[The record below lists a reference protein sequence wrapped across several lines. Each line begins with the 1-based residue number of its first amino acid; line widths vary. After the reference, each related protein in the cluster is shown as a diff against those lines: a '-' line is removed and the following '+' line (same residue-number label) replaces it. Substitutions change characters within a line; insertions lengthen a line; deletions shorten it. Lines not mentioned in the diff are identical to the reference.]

1 MVLKMNYLKFWCVVA
16 FVFSGLVANAQES
29 IFDRLS
35 KQQAGEGVVTI
46 HQDARLKALV
56 GQLRTSS
63 SNAQKNAQKVQ
74 GFRVQVYAGNNS
86 QQARTEATQMAEK
99 VKKLFPE
106 LDVYTQFVSPRWLCR
121 VGDYRSI
128 EEADAVMRQLKE
140 VGNFKEVSIV
150 RSLVKL

>member
-1 MVLKMNYLKFWCVVA
+1 MVLKMNCLKWCCAA
-16 FVFSGLVANAQES
+16 FIFCGLSANAQET

-35 KQQAGEGVVTI
+35 KQQASEGVVTI

-56 GQLRTSS
+56 GQLRSSS

-86 QQARTEATQMAEK
+86 QQARTEATQIAEK
-99 VKKLFPE
+99 VKTLFPD
-106 LDVYTQFVSPRWLCR
+106 LDVYTQFISPRWLCR

-128 EEADAVMRQLKE
+128 EEADAVMRQLKSA
-140 VGNFKEVSIV
+140 GNFKEVSIV
-150 RSLVKL
+150 RSLIKL

>member
-1 MVLKMNYLKFWCVVA
+1 MVLKMNCLKWCCVVA
-16 FVFSGLVANAQES
+16 FVCGGLSANAQET

-56 GQLRTSS
+56 GQLRSSS

-86 QQARTEATQMAEK
+86 QQARTEATQIAEK
-99 VKKLFPE
+99 VKTLFPD
-106 LDVYTQFVSPRWLCR
+106 LDVYTQFISPRWLCR

-128 EEADAVMRQLKE
+128 EEADAVMRKLKE
-140 VGNFKEVSIV
+140 AGNFKEVSIV
-150 RSLVKL
+150 RSLIKL